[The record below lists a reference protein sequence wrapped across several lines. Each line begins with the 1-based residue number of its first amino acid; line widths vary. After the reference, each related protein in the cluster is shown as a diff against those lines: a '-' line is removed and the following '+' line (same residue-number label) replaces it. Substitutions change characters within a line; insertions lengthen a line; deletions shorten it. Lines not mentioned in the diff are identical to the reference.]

1 MGWKIPR
8 LSRRAFLKTT
18 GYGTAGLSL
27 LSPISPLGGMVGKAV
42 AKDEQEQEE
51 VTYSICNFCSS
62 LCNLEVTTRTKNGDK
77 RIAKIDGNPNS
88 TLNRGKIC
96 ARGQA
101 GMRQTYDTDRLK
113 TPMIRV
119 EGTKRGE
126 YKFREASWEEAWK
139 YIEDKQKSAKIQ
151 PWEWTM
157 VGGWTSCVFYMN
169 WAVPFAVA
177 NQVPNIIASPMQHCV
192 TTGHLGTDMVTGNF
206 NIHDEVLPDFDNAK
220 YILFVANNA
229 SIGAVSTC
237 RMVRFAEGRKR
248 GAKVVALDPRCSE
261 TAAKADEWIQIRP
274 GTDLAFML
282 ALMKIMMEKGFY
294 DGEFLRRYTNMPF
307 LVYTDDQGELR
318 MVTDEEGRPKVV
330 EEGLGNI
337 RVLEQFSNNNFK
349 EARSTTAQ
357 DSTDVDHVHGQEQP
371 GSGGSTRGEDHY
383 AVPSGAR
390 QDPHVA
396 AAHTPKDDQTLTFLP
411 ALKLSQPVMVDG
423 KPVKTVF
430 EAQLEALAEY
440 TPEWAAAITGIPKE
454 TIERISR
461 EFGTTRP
468 AIVDPGWHGAR
479 FGNALMLR
487 RVQAM
492 VQALTGGIDS
502 VGGWVNSGEV
512 HHKAAHMYKDME
524 EMGISIDA
532 LVGKMHEPL
541 LNLAGLAFI
550 KLVIG
555 AFSDQKG
562 QFFKHGKPGWSWAF
576 SQQEKEAGRF
586 NVALPVMT
594 DTGLHESVKGELQ
607 FKGEPY
613 RTRAFLINAANPVR
627 HYYPDTYWREA
638 LSHENVELVVAVDVL
653 PSDTVP
659 YADVILPNS
668 TYLERDE
675 PTLYG
680 NGTNQDLAL
689 TTRYAAIDPLYDTD
703 EMADILY
710 RLTGI
715 ISGNQGQEGFLQMM
729 EMLVGLKAA
738 NVKKYYAETQ
748 QTHQDRQGKGA
759 FAAACRKAS
768 FNFYAE
774 RIKTT
779 PQHIDKV
786 LREKGVYH
794 EEDMREILA
803 HQAMPRKMPVPT
815 DSGRVEF
822 FSGLMRAQRDLGH
835 TQDNFQVLAGWIAPE
850 IPDGKALGADEFYFI
865 YGKSPTVSHASTN
878 SNNPVLSGINKFK
891 DDIYKGVWM
900 HPDRAKKLGIGS
912 GDPIRLTNTKSGQ
925 EAKGRAYVT
934 RLVHK
939 DTLFIHSSFGVENK
953 ALTRTSGDGTATSTL
968 IPHQVEP
975 VVAGF
980 RSQEF
985 TLKVARA

>member
-27 LSPISPLGGMVGKAV
+27 LSPISPIGGMVSKAV
-42 AKDEQEQEE
+42 AEDKEEQEE

-62 LCNLEVTTRTKNGDK
+62 LCNLKVTTRTKDGDK
-77 RIAKIDGNPNS
+77 RIVKIDGNPNS

-113 TPMIRV
+113 TPLIRV

-169 WAVPFAVA
+169 WAVPFAMA

-248 GAKVVALDPRCSE
+248 GAKVVALDPRRSE

-282 ALMKIMMEKGFY
+282 ALMKIMMEEDLY
-294 DGEFLRRYTNMPF
+294 DVQFLRRHTDMPF
-307 LVYTDDQGELR
+307 LVYADDQGELR
-318 MVTDEEGRPKVV
+318 MVTDAEGRPMVV
-330 EEGLGNI
+330 EEGSDKV
-337 RVLEQFSNNNFK
+337 RVLEKFSNDNFK
-349 EARSTTAQ
+349 EAKLGAMQASSA
-357 DSTDVDHVHGQEQP
+357 VAPMPEQ
-371 GSGGSTRGEDHY
+371 SGHHE
-383 AVPSGAR
+383 A
-390 QDPHVA
+390 
-396 AAHTPKDDQTLTFLP
+396 KDTENKPFLP

-430 EAQLEALAEY
+430 EAQLEALAEC
-440 TPEWAAAITGIPKE
+440 TPEWAAAIIGVPKE
-454 TIERISR
+454 DITRISR

-479 FGNALMLR
+479 YGNVMMLR

-492 VQALTGGIDS
+492 VQALTGGIDA
-502 VGGWVNSGEV
+502 VGGWVNSGEL
-512 HHKAAHMYKDME
+512 HHKAAHMYQTMAQGH
-524 EMGISIDA
+524 EMGA
-532 LVGKMHEPL
+532 PL
-541 LNLAGLAFI
+541 ASMAGWGFA
-550 KLVIG
+550 KLVINV
-555 AFSDQKG
+555 FSNKGG

-576 SQQEKEAGRF
+576 SQQEKAAGRF
-586 NVALPVMT
+586 NVAVPAMT
-594 DTGLHESVKGELQ
+594 DTGLPESVKGELQ
-607 FKGEPY
+607 FNGEPY
-613 RTRAFLINAANPVR
+613 RTRAFLVNAANPVR

-638 LSHENVELVVAVDVL
+638 LSHENVELVIAVDVL

-689 TTRYAAIDPLYDTD
+689 TTRYAAIDPLYDTE

-715 ISGNQGQEGFLQMM
+715 VSGEQGQEGFLQMM
-729 EMLVGLKAA
+729 EQLVGLKAA
-738 NVKKYYAETQ
+738 DVKKYYAETQ
-748 QTHQDRQGKGA
+748 KTHQNRKGKGA
-759 FAAACRKAS
+759 FAAACRTAS
-768 FNFYAE
+768 FDLYAE
-774 RIKTT
+774 RGKTT
-779 PQHIDKV
+779 VEDIDKV

-794 EEDMREILA
+794 EEAMREILA

-815 DSGRVEF
+815 ESGRVEF
-822 FSGLMRAQRDLGH
+822 YSGLMRSLRDGGH

-850 IPDGKALGADEFYFI
+850 LPDGKSLAADEFYFI

-878 SNNPVLSGINKFK
+878 SNNPVLSGINKVK

-900 HPDRAKKLGIGS
+900 HPDRAEKLGIKK
-912 GDPIRLTNTKSGQ
+912 GDPIRLINTESGQ
-925 EAKGRAYVT
+925 EAEGRAYIT

>member
-18 GYGTAGLSL
+18 GYGTAGLGL
-27 LSPISPLGGMVGKAV
+27 LSPVSPLGGMVGKAV
-42 AKDEQEQEE
+42 AKEKEEQEE

-62 LCNLEVTTRTKNGDK
+62 VCNLEVTTRTKDGDK
-77 RIAKIDGNPNS
+77 RIVKIDGNPNS

-126 YKFREASWEEAWK
+126 YKFRPATWEEAWK
-139 YIEDKQKSAKIQ
+139 YIEDKQKSAKVQ

-169 WAVPFAVA
+169 WAVPFAMA
-177 NQVPNIIASPMQHCV
+177 NQVPNIVASPMQHCV

-237 RMVRFAEGRKR
+237 RMVRFAKGIKN
-248 GAKVVALDPRCSE
+248 GAKVVALDPRRSE
-261 TAAKADEWIQIRP
+261 TAAKADEWIRIRP
-274 GTDLAFML
+274 GTDLAFLL
-282 ALMKIMMEKGFY
+282 ALMKIMMEEKLY
-294 DGEFLRRYTNMPF
+294 DADFLMRYTNMPF

-318 MVTDEEGRPKVV
+318 MISDADGRPMVV
-330 EEGLGNI
+330 EENSANVH
-337 RVLEQFSNNNFK
+337 VLEKFSNNNF
-349 EARSTTAQ
+349 
-357 DSTDVDHVHGQEQP
+357 TDTEGKV
-371 GSGGSTRGEDHY
+371 
-383 AVPSGAR
+383 
-390 QDPHVA
+390 
-396 AAHTPKDDQTLTFLP
+396 FFP
-411 ALKLSQPVMVDG
+411 ALKLSEPVTVDG
-423 KPVKTVF
+423 KSVKTVF
-430 EAQLEALAEY
+430 EAQLEALGEY
-440 TPEWAAAITGIPKE
+440 TPEWAAAITGIPAVD
-454 TIERISR
+454 IARISR
-461 EFGTTRP
+461 EFGNTRP

-479 FGNALMLR
+479 YGNVLMMR

-492 VQALTGGIDS
+492 IQALTGGIDS
-502 VGGWVNSGEV
+502 VGGWVNSGEL
-512 HHKAAHMYKDME
+512 HHKAAHMYHTMAQGH
-524 EMGISIDA
+524 EMGA
-532 LVGKMHEPL
+532 PL
-541 LNLAGLAFI
+541 ANMAGWGFA
-550 KLVIG
+550 KLVINVVSNQG
-555 AFSDQKG
+555 G
-562 QFFKHGKPGWSWAF
+562 QLFKHGRPGWSWAF
-576 SQQEKEAGRF
+576 SKQEKEAGRF
-586 NVALPVMT
+586 NVALPAMT
-594 DTGLHESVKGELQ
+594 DTGLQESVEGRLQ
-607 FKGEPY
+607 FNGEPY
-613 RTRAFLINAANPVR
+613 RTKALLINAANPVR
-627 HYYPDTYWREA
+627 HYYPDTYWRNA
-638 LSHENVELVVAVDVL
+638 LSHKNVELVIAVDVL

-689 TTRYAAIDPLYDTD
+689 TTRYAAIDPLYDTE

-710 RLTGI
+710 KLTGI
-715 ISGNQGQEGFLQMM
+715 ISGKRGQEGFIQTIEQLTGM
-729 EMLVGLKAA
+729 KAA
-738 NVKKYYAETQ
+738 DIRKYFAETRK
-748 QTHQDRQGKGA
+748 THKDRKGKGA

-768 FNFYAE
+768 FDLYAE
-774 RIKTT
+774 RGKTT
-779 PQHIDKV
+779 PEYIDEV

-794 EEDMREILA
+794 ETAMREILA
-803 HQAMPRKMPVPT
+803 HEAMPRKMPVPT
-815 DSGRVEF
+815 ESGRLEF
-822 FSGLMRAQRDLGH
+822 YSGLMRSLRDGGH
-835 TQDNFQVLAGWIAPE
+835 TQNNFQVLAGWIAPE
-850 IPDGKALGADEFYFI
+850 LPVSTALGQDEFYFI

-878 SNNPVLSGINKFK
+878 SNNAMLSAINKFK
-891 DDIYKGVWM
+891 DDIYKGIWM
-900 HPDRAKKLGIGS
+900 HPDRAEKLGIGT
-912 GDPIRLTNTKSGQ
+912 GDPIRLTNTRSGQ
-925 EAKGRAYVT
+925 KATGRAYVT
-934 RLVHK
+934 RLVQK

-953 ALTRTSGDGTATSTL
+953 ALTKTSGEGTATSTI

>member
-27 LSPISPLGGMVGKAV
+27 FSPISPLGGMVGKAV
-42 AKDEQEQEE
+42 AKDEKEQEE

-62 LCNLEVTTRTKNGDK
+62 LCNIKVTTRTNNGDK
-77 RIAKIDGNPNS
+77 RIVKVDGNPNS

-101 GMRQTYDTDRLK
+101 GLRQTYDTDRLK
-113 TPMIRV
+113 TPLIRI

-126 YKFREASWEEAWK
+126 YKFREATWEEAWK
-139 YIEDKQKSAKIQ
+139 YIEKKQKSAKIQ

-169 WAVPFAVA
+169 WAVPFAMA
-177 NQVPNIIASPMQHCV
+177 NQVPNIVASPMQHCV

-206 NIHDEVLPDFDNAK
+206 NVHDEILPDFDNAK

-237 RMVRFAEGRKR
+237 RMVRFAQGLKN
-248 GAKVVALDPRCSE
+248 GAKVVALDPRRSE
-261 TAAKADEWIQIRP
+261 TAAQAHEWIRIRP

-282 ALMKIMMEKGFY
+282 ALMKIMMAEDLY
-294 DGEFLRRYTNMPF
+294 DDQFLRRHTNMPF
-307 LVYTDDQGELR
+307 LAYTDEQGELR
-318 MVTDEEGRPKVV
+318 MLTDVEGRPKVA
-330 EEGLGNI
+330 EEGSGTV
-337 RVLEQFSNNNFK
+337 RVLEKFSNDNFK
-349 EARSTTAQ
+349 DTEGN
-357 DSTDVDHVHGQEQP
+357 H
-371 GSGGSTRGEDHY
+371 
-383 AVPSGAR
+383 
-390 QDPHVA
+390 
-396 AAHTPKDDQTLTFLP
+396 FLP
-411 ALKLSQPVMVDG
+411 TLKLSKPFTVDG

-430 EAQLEALAEY
+430 EAQFEELAEY
-440 TPEWAAAITGIPKE
+440 TPEWAAAITGIPAAD
-454 TIERISR
+454 IARISR
-461 EFGTTRP
+461 EFGNTRP
-468 AIVDPGWHGAR
+468 AIADPGWHGAR
-479 FGNALMLR
+479 FGNVLMLR

-492 VQALTGGIDS
+492 VQALTGGIDA
-502 VGGWVNSGEV
+502 VGGWVNSGEL
-512 HHKAAHMYKDME
+512 HHKAAHMYHTMAQGH
-524 EMGISIDA
+524 EMGA
-532 LVGKMHEPL
+532 PL
-541 LNLAGLAFI
+541 ANMAGWGFA
-550 KLVIG
+550 KLVVNV
-555 AFSDQKG
+555 FSNQGG
-562 QFFKHGKPGWSWAF
+562 QFFQHGHPGWSWAF

-594 DTGLHESVKGELQ
+594 DTGLQESVEGRLQ
-607 FKGEPY
+607 FNGEPY
-613 RTRAFLINAANPVR
+613 RTRAVLVNAANPVR
-627 HYYPDTYWREA
+627 HYYPDTYWRKA
-638 LSHENVELVVAVDVL
+638 LSHKNVELVIAVDVL

-675 PTLYG
+675 PALYG

-689 TTRYAAIDPLYDTD
+689 TTRYAAIDPLYDTE

-710 RLTGI
+710 KLTGI
-715 ISGNQGQEGFLQMM
+715 VSGNQEGFLQMIEQLTGM
-729 EMLVGLKAA
+729 KVKDI
-738 NVKKYYAETQ
+738 KKYYAETQ
-748 QTHQDRQGKGA
+748 KTHKDRKGKGA

-768 FNFYAE
+768 FDLYAE
-774 RIKTT
+774 RGKTT
-779 PQHIDKV
+779 SEHIDEV

-794 EEDMREILA
+794 EEAMREILM

-815 DSGRVEF
+815 ESGRVEF
-822 FSGLMRAQRDLGH
+822 FSGLMRSLRDRGH

-850 IPDGKALGADEFYFI
+850 LPVSTALGQDEFYFI

-878 SNNPVLSGINKFK
+878 SNNAMLSAINKLK

-900 HPDRAKKLGIGS
+900 HPDRAEKLGIKS
-912 GDPIRLTNTKSGQ
+912 GDPTLLTNTKSGQ
-925 EAKGRAYVT
+925 KATGRAYVT

-953 ALTRTSGDGTATSTL
+953 ALTKTSGEGTATSTI

>member
-18 GYGTAGLSL
+18 SYGTAGLSL
-27 LSPISPLGGMVGKAV
+27 LSPISPIGGMIGKAV
-42 AKDEQEQEE
+42 AKNEEQEE

-62 LCNLEVTTRTKNGDK
+62 LCNLQVTTRTKDGDK
-77 RIAKIDGNPNS
+77 RIVKIDGNPHS

-101 GMRQTYDTDRLK
+101 GMRQTYDTDRIK
-113 TPMIRV
+113 TPLIRK

-126 YKFREASWEEAWK
+126 YAFRAVSWEEAWK

-177 NQVPNIIASPMQHCV
+177 NQVPNIVASPMQHCV

-237 RMVRFAEGRKR
+237 RMVRFAQGLKN
-248 GAKVVALDPRCSE
+248 GAKVVALDPRRSE

-282 ALMKIMMEKGFY
+282 ALMRIMMEERLY
-294 DGEFLRRYTNMPF
+294 DAEFLRRHTNMPF
-307 LVYTDDQGELR
+307 LTYRDDQGELR
-318 MVTDEEGRPKVV
+318 MVMDGEGRPKVV
-330 EEGLGNI
+330 EEGTTNV
-337 RVLEQFSNNNFK
+337 RVLEKFSNNNFK
-349 EARSTTAQ
+349 DIEGNS
-357 DSTDVDHVHGQEQP
+357 
-371 GSGGSTRGEDHY
+371 
-383 AVPSGAR
+383 
-390 QDPHVA
+390 
-396 AAHTPKDDQTLTFLP
+396 FLP
-411 ALKLSQPVMVDG
+411 ALELSEPILVDG

-430 EAQLEALAEY
+430 EAQLEELAEY
-440 TPEWAAAITGIPKE
+440 TPEWAAEITGISAAD
-454 TIERISR
+454 IARISR

-479 FGNALMLR
+479 YGNVLMLR

-492 VQALTGGIDS
+492 VQALTGGIDT

-512 HHKAAHMYKDME
+512 HHKVAHMYKDME
-524 EMGISIDA
+524 ELGVSMDA

-541 LNLAGLAFI
+541 VNLAGTAFI
-550 KLVIG
+550 KLIIG
-555 AFSDQKG
+555 AFSDQQG

-576 SQQEKEAGRF
+576 SQQEKMAGRPSI
-586 NVALPVMT
+586 ALPVMT
-594 DTGLHESVKGELQ
+594 DTGLPESIKGELQ

-613 RTRAFLINAANPVR
+613 KTRAMLVNAANPVR

-638 LSHENVELVVAVDVL
+638 LSHENVELVIVVDVL

-668 TYLERDE
+668 TYLERNE

-689 TTRYAAIDPLYDTD
+689 TTRYAAIDPLYDTE

-710 RLTGI
+710 KLTGI
-715 ISGNQGQEGFLQMM
+715 ISGNQEGFLHVM
-729 EMLVGLKAA
+729 EQLTGMKAA
-738 NVKKYYAETQ
+738 EIKKHYA
-748 QTHQDRQGKGA
+748 QTRKTHERGA

-768 FNFYAE
+768 FTFYAK
-774 RIKTT
+774 RGKTA
-779 PQHIDKV
+779 PEHIDQV

-794 EEDMREILA
+794 EEDMRHILA

-822 FSGLMRAQRDLGH
+822 FSGLMRDLRDGGN
-835 TQDNFQVLAGWIAPE
+835 TQDNFQILATWIAPDVPE
-850 IPDGKALGADEFYFI
+850 GKSLGGDEFYFI

-891 DDIYKGVWM
+891 DDIYKGVWI
-900 HPDRAKKLGIGS
+900 HPDRAEKLGIGT

-925 EAKGRAYVT
+925 EAMGRAYVT
-934 RLVHK
+934 RLVQK

>member
-8 LSRRAFLKTT
+8 LSRRTFLKTT

-27 LSPISPLGGMVGKAV
+27 LSPVGSMVGKAV
-42 AKDEQEQEE
+42 AEDGEEQEE

-62 LCNLEVTTRTKNGDK
+62 LCNLKVTTRTKGDEK
-77 RIAKIDGNPNS
+77 RIVKVDGNPNS

-101 GMRQTYDTDRLK
+101 GLQQTYDTDRLK

-126 YKFREASWEEAWK
+126 YKFRPATWEEAWK

-157 VGGWTSCVFYMN
+157 VGGWTSCIFYMN

-177 NQVPNIIASPMQHCV
+177 NQVPNIVASPMQHCV

-206 NIHDEVLPDFDNAK
+206 NIHDEILPDFDNAK

-237 RMVRFAEGRKR
+237 RMVRFAQGRKN
-248 GAKVVALDPRCSE
+248 GAKVVALDPRRSE
-261 TAAKADEWIQIRP
+261 TAAKADEWIRIRP

-282 ALMKIMMEKGFY
+282 ALMKIMMEEKLY
-294 DGEFLRRYTNMPF
+294 DADFLMRYTNMPF
-307 LVYTDDQGELR
+307 LVYADDQGELR
-318 MVTDEEGRPKVV
+318 MISDAEGRPMVV
-330 EEGLGNI
+330 EENSANVH
-337 RVLEQFSNNNFK
+337 VLKKFSNNNF
-349 EARSTTAQ
+349 
-357 DSTDVDHVHGQEQP
+357 TDIEGNV
-371 GSGGSTRGEDHY
+371 
-383 AVPSGAR
+383 
-390 QDPHVA
+390 
-396 AAHTPKDDQTLTFLP
+396 FFP
-411 ALKLSQPVMVDG
+411 ALRLSEPVTVDG
-423 KPVKTVF
+423 KQVKTVF

-440 TPEWAAAITGIPKE
+440 TPEWAAEITGVPKE
-454 TIERISR
+454 DIVRISR

-479 FGNALMLR
+479 FGNVLMLR

-492 VQALTGGIDS
+492 VQALTSGIDS

-512 HHKAAHMYKDME
+512 HHKAAHMYEDME
-524 EMGISIDA
+524 EKGVSIEE

-541 LNLAGLAFI
+541 ANLAGLAFA

-555 AFSDQKG
+555 AVSNQG
-562 QFFKHGKPGWSWAF
+562 GFFKHGRPGWSWAF
-576 SQQEKEAGRF
+576 SQQEKEAGRSS
-586 NVALPVMT
+586 VALPVMT
-594 DTGLHESVKGELQ
+594 DTGLQESVEGKLR
-607 FKGEPY
+607 FNGEPY
-613 RTRAFLINAANPVR
+613 RTRAFLVNAANPVR

-638 LSHENVELVVAVDVL
+638 LSHENVDLVIAVDVL

-689 TTRYAAIDPLYDTD
+689 TTRYKAIDPLYDTE
-703 EMADILY
+703 EMADILFKM
-710 RLTGI
+710 TDI
-715 ISGNQGQEGFLQMM
+715 ISGNTEGFIGMIEYLTGM
-729 EMLVGLKAA
+729 KAKDIMQA
-738 NVKKYYAETQ
+738 YAETRK
-748 QTHQDRQGKGA
+748 THKDRQGRGA

-768 FNFYAE
+768 FALYAE
-774 RIKTT
+774 RGKTT
-779 PQHIDKV
+779 PEHIDHV

-794 EEDMREILA
+794 EEDMHHILA

-822 FSGLMRAQRDLGH
+822 YSGLMRNLRDGGH
-835 TQDNFQVLAGWIAPE
+835 TQDNFNVLAGWIAPE
-850 IPDGKALGADEFYFI
+850 IPDGKSLAKDEFYFI

-878 SNNPVLSGINKFK
+878 SNNPVLSGINKVK

-900 HPDRAKKLGIGS
+900 HPERAEKLGIGT

-925 EAKGRAYVT
+925 EATGRAYVT
-934 RLVHK
+934 RLVQE

-953 ALTRTSGDGTATSTL
+953 ALTRTSGDGTATSTI

-985 TLKVARA
+985 TLKVAPA